1 MPRIRADRR
10 GATASFPR
18 LAGTGFPGGHRR
30 ARRAPHAPDP
40 APTPP
45 LQISF
50 FPIPF
55 PVLLIDRS
63 F

>member
-30 ARRAPHAPDP
+30 ARRPPHAPDP
-40 APTPP
+40 GPTP
-45 LQISF
+45 LIQISF